1 MSIGTVKVKDK
12 AGNDVIVNKEDA
24 HLYAE
29 FNQSKPKAKKKPMS
43 KKADK

>member
-1 MSIGTVKVKDK
+1 MQIPTVKVKDK

-24 HLYAE
+24 HLYDE
-29 FNQSKPKAKKKPMS
+29 FKKPAKKTKD